1 MVVVAYPPN
10 GYRSVSTV
18 KMDFF
23 RQGAG
28 IVTTFLLEE
37 VLVIGSIYAL
47 LDGMNEKGFC
57 VAVNM
62 IQDAAAID
70 QHTENGPDNDNG
82 STVVAGSCGYVR

>member
-1 MVVVAYPPN
+1 MVVVAYPPY
-10 GYRSVSTV
+10 GYRSVSAV

-23 RQGAG
+23 RRGAG
-28 IVTTFLLEE
+28 IETAFLLEE
-37 VLVIGSIYAL
+37 VLAIDSLYAL

-82 STVVAGSCGYVR
+82 CTAAAGSCGYGG